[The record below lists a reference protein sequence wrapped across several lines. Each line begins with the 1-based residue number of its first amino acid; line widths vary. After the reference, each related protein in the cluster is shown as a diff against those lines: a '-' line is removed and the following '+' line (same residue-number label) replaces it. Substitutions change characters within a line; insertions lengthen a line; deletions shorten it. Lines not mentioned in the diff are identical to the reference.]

1 MKAFSLFDD
10 RDTAL
15 HAKETWF
22 PGEERHL
29 LAVRVL
35 LASQIHKGDSKW
47 LDSYEHEW
55 EAKARKYWAGE
66 LTDDPMPEAIL
77 HGGPKGMAS
86 PSTKHWKRAGNRAL
100 ITPWPTG
107 S

>member
-35 LASQIHKGDSKW
+35 LGSQIHKGDSKW
-47 LDSYEHEW
+47 LDSYQHEW
-55 EAKARKYWAGE
+55 EAKVRKYWAGE

-77 HGGPKGMAS
+77 HGVAYFPDWENPPFGSFAGKSINPKA
-86 PSTKHWKRAGNRAL
+86 KE
-100 ITPWPTG
+100 
-107 S
+107 

>member
-1 MKAFSLFDD
+1 MTGTRRSMLKRPGSP
-10 RDTAL
+10 
-15 HAKETWF
+15 AKSVII
-22 PGEERHL
+22 

-35 LASQIHKGDSKW
+35 LGSRIHKRDSKW

-77 HGGPKGMAS
+77 HGVAYFPDWEN
-86 PSTKHWKRAGNRAL
+86 PSFGSFAGKSINAKAKE
-100 ITPWPTG
+100 
-107 S
+107 